1 LDSRSVSGRTDI
13 KAGIEDREW
22 KPALSA
28 VEGIEFQYGYPQSS
42 IFDPRFSLAWQG
54 QTVSFL
60 RIEHLYKTFNRVV
73 AVNRLNLEIRE
84 GEFFT
89 LLGSSGCGKTTT
101 LRLVGGLEKPDGGEI
116 HLGDRCLVSESRRL
130 FIKPEKRDMGM
141 VFQSYALW
149 PHMTVFENVVYPLK
163 LRGIRGREA
172 EKKVGEVLGLV
183 GLGGLQDRP
192 APALSGGQQQRVAL
206 ARALVFSPRVLLL
219 DEPLSNLDAQLRE
232 EMRRELKGLQQRLG
246 ITVLFVTH
254 DQIEA
259 LSLSDRIAIM
269 KIGELQQVGSP
280 EEVYY
285 HPGTP
290 FVRDFLGKTFL
301 LPGKI
306 LGIGDQHINVA
317 IQQFDTSPLSIQR
330 SNLSATGNGLAG
342 VGQSVM
348 VAIRPE
354 QVELW
359 AKAPEGKPNMV
370 PANLQSVQFLGD
382 RYEYTV
388 ALGSETRVLV
398 SPASRHLRA
407 GERIYLELKSE
418 GITLWPRET

>member
-1 LDSRSVSGRTDI
+1 M
-13 KAGIEDREW
+13 
-22 KPALSA
+22 
-28 VEGIEFQYGYPQSS
+28 
-42 IFDPRFSLAWQG
+42 
-54 QTVSFL
+54 SFL
-60 RIEHLYKTFNRVV
+60 RIQNLYKAFNRVV
-73 AVNRLNLEIRE
+73 AVDRLSLQINE

-116 HLGDRCLVSESRRL
+116 YLRDKCLASESQKL
-130 FIKPEKRDMGM
+130 FIKPEKRHMGM

-149 PHMTVFENVVYPLK
+149 PHMTVFENVAYPLK
-163 LRGIRGREA
+163 LRGIRGAQA
-172 EKKVGEVLGLV
+172 EKKVAEVLELV
-183 GLGGLQDRP
+183 GLEGLEERP

-232 EMRRELKGLQQRLG
+232 DMRRELKGLQRRLG

-269 KIGELQQVGSP
+269 KFGHLEQVGSP

-285 HPGTP
+285 HPATA

-306 LGIGDQHINVA
+306 LGITDHQVDVEILQVGGASLAV
-317 IQQFDTSPLSIQR
+317 QR
-330 SNLSATGNGLAG
+330 SKLPASANGLPG
-342 VGQSVM
+342 VGQLVM

-354 QVELW
+354 QIALTG
-359 AKAPEGKPNMV
+359 KAAGGQSNLIQ
-370 PANLQSVQFLGD
+370 ANLQAVQFLGD

-398 SPASRHLRA
+398 SPASQQLRA
-407 GERIYLELKSE
+407 GEKVYLELKPE
-418 GITLWPRET
+418 GITLWPRDA

>member
-1 LDSRSVSGRTDI
+1 M
-13 KAGIEDREW
+13 
-22 KPALSA
+22 
-28 VEGIEFQYGYPQSS
+28 
-42 IFDPRFSLAWQG
+42 
-54 QTVSFL
+54 SFL
-60 RIEHLYKTFNRVV
+60 RIKNLRKSFDRVA
-73 AVNRLNLEIRE
+73 AVDGLDFDVLE

-101 LRLVGGLEKPDGGEI
+101 LRLIGGLERPDAGDI
-116 HLGDRCLVSESRRL
+116 FLGDRCLASAGRRL
-130 FIKPEKRDMGM
+130 FVKPEKRNMGM

-149 PHMTVFENVVYPLK
+149 PHMTVYENVCYPLK
-163 LRGIRGREA
+163 LRGIKGPA
-172 EKKVGEVLGLV
+172 ADKKVAEVLELV
-183 GLGGLQDRP
+183 GLAGLEERP

-232 EMRRELKGLQQRLG
+232 EMRRELKGLQQRLA

-269 KIGELQQVGSP
+269 KAGQMEQVGSP

-285 HPGTP
+285 QPATP

-301 LPGKI
+301 LPGKVQDITELQVSVEIVEFSGAPI
-306 LGIGDQHINVA
+306 LIRR
-317 IQQFDTSPLSIQR
+317 FDRSP
-330 SNLSATGNGLAG
+330 ATNGSPR
-342 VGQSVM
+342 VGQDVM

-354 QVELW
+354 QIELW
-359 AKAPEGKPNMV
+359 NRAPDGKSNLV
-370 PANLQSVQFLGD
+370 PADLQSVQFLGD

-388 ALGSETRVLV
+388 ALGKETRVLV
-398 SPASRHLRA
+398 SPASQQLKA
-407 GERIYLELKSE
+407 GERVFLELKSE
-418 GITLWPRET
+418 GITLWPRAG

>member
-1 LDSRSVSGRTDI
+1 M
-13 KAGIEDREW
+13 
-22 KPALSA
+22 
-28 VEGIEFQYGYPQSS
+28 
-42 IFDPRFSLAWQG
+42 
-54 QTVSFL
+54 SFL
-60 RIEHLYKTFNRVV
+60 RIQSLYKMFNRVV
-73 AVNRLNLEIRE
+73 AVNRLNLDVRE

-101 LRLVGGLEKPDGGEI
+101 LRLVGGLENPDGGEI
-116 HLGDRCLVSESRRL
+116 HLGDRCLVSESKRL
-130 FIKPEKRDMGM
+130 FVKPEKRDMGM

-163 LRGIRGREA
+163 LRGIKGQET
-172 EKKVGEVLGLV
+172 ENKVAEVLGLV
-183 GLGGLQDRP
+183 GLAGLQERP

-246 ITVLFVTH
+246 ITVVFVTH

-269 KIGELQQVGSP
+269 QTGQLEQVGNP

-285 HPGTP
+285 HPATP

-306 LGIGDQHINVA
+306 LGIVDQQVNVA
-317 IQQFDTSPLSIQR
+317 IQQFDAAPLSIQR
-330 SNLSATGNGLAG
+330 ANLSASGNGLTG

-398 SPASRHLRA
+398 SPASRDLRA
-407 GERIYLELKSE
+407 GEKIYLELKSE

>member
-1 LDSRSVSGRTDI
+1 M
-13 KAGIEDREW
+13 
-22 KPALSA
+22 
-28 VEGIEFQYGYPQSS
+28 
-42 IFDPRFSLAWQG
+42 
-54 QTVSFL
+54 SFL
-60 RIEHLYKTFNRVV
+60 RIENLYKTFNRIV
-73 AVNRLNLEIRE
+73 AVNRINLDINQ

-116 HLGDRCLVSESRRL
+116 HLGDRCLVSDRHKL
-130 FIKPEKRDMGM
+130 FVKPEKRDMGM

-149 PHMTVFENVVYPLK
+149 PHMTVFENVSYPLK
-163 LRGIRGREA
+163 LRGIKGAKVEKTVA
-172 EKKVGEVLGLV
+172 EILGLV
-183 GLGGLQDRP
+183 GLAGLEERP

-206 ARALVFSPRVLLL
+206 ARALVFSPHVLLL

-232 EMRRELKGLQQRLG
+232 EMRRELKSLQQRLH

-259 LSLSDRIAIM
+259 LSLSERIAIM
-269 KIGELQQVGSP
+269 NAGQLEQVGNP

-285 HPGTP
+285 HPTTP

-301 LPGKI
+301 LPGKV
-306 LGIGDQHINVA
+306 LGISDRQVDVEIPQFSAAPIA
-317 IQQFDTSPLSIQR
+317 IRR
-330 SNLSATGNGLAG
+330 SNLSPSADGLPG

-359 AKAPEGKPNMV
+359 GEAPEGKANMV
-370 PANLQSVQFLGD
+370 PAHLQAAQFLGD

-398 SPASRHLRA
+398 SPASQRLKA
-407 GERIYLELKSE
+407 GDKVYLELKSE
-418 GITLWPRET
+418 GISLWPREG